1 MCLAKIHVR
10 VPLKIHERIVP
21 VFVVVDVLRGRCA
34 ICRPGFDV
42 LATGNKQQAGSDDR
56 SKRSADV
63 DDRLA
68 AS

>member
-34 ICRPGFDV
+34 IFRPAFDV
-42 LATGNKQQAGSDDR
+42 LATGNKQQAGYLID
-56 SKRSADV
+56 RSADV